1 MDINNLFREFMR
13 DEEFAEAFNEP
24 LEESIDWDKVQYGVH
39 QFSTESIIFRGTEE
53 ECAKYIDDR
62 PELWDD
68 AEVYFM
74 TPDDPHYIEE
84 QNEQELK
91 EDMNEIKKYIIFHH
105 FNPDTLYLV
114 KNIPDNSQIWDSD
127 WIIEDVSN
135 YNGQCMVSNND
146 EDIRVWEHPE
156 SLEEIDRKLYNIAK
170 EYLDENPDEDGY
182 WDEDYL
188 LGGEITRK
196 DIKKGINNFHIY
208 SDWIEDSYV
217 DGDSASQYQL
227 MDLDDDQFDSYEELM
242 GDDEYEDEEVD
253 LEEID
258 LEEVDL
264 EEDIGDKIYQI
275 TVKYHNEPNA
285 KIEARSAKDR
295 KDLEYQLN
303 MDDEVEWYDFDEK
316 QFNESVKEKIGP
328 KSKQG
333 ILKIMDYLDGLSFED
348 LRKTSGGFA
357 EDFPE
362 VGLYFYF
369 HDNDDV
375 RKTFGVAEL
384 GSENFI
390 AEEDIYSSRKS
401 QANERDFNSKIKNII
416 EKVAEYFVANAHKL
430 TEDCSLN
437 ESLDQMR
444 QKALKMK
451 ENSNAF
457 AILYGYRTRD
467 GKEVELEPEEF
478 ATYEDYRDRIKQIT
492 DSFTKLSD
500 KDPRGNRYGHEHNI
514 EFYTVYPN
522 KKQVSESTAINNNWK
537 VKKSRIDTKKI
548 DSIINNLISSFPII
562 GSKPTTIFK
571 RHYKEKF
578 VRYDIWLGHAGPGD
592 AEAVEQKLLPSFEY
606 LRDAVAPYG
615 WKAFFEFSGY
625 VGTDFFIQIRMPYET
640 LENVAPIAV
649 TESSYSDKNT
659 NKWNIG
665 SDKSK
670 LNNEEMALLDELAQ
684 KLESSSVN
692 GYKYVVQHTY
702 EDFGAGMQWY
712 TIVCYDKKG
721 DSWQV
726 LDTKEWLQLM
736 NTGDV
741 DAVYSEIVSGE
752 YFKDKLE
759 EATLDEMNH
768 RQLMSY
774 MDTLD

>member
-1 MDINNLFREFMR
+1 MEWYDNFTSKDLLNLTNNNKEAADIIYMWYDNESAADDFESKADYIDFISDDIYNMLDSANTEEQQIVKSAIEKLKDSIRYRYYRYYLYIWSDSKKTSQIGSAKIFDYFKDAVNFAKTNSSKHPNYYYTIQSLNQIDTLAQRMSKDEFFKHTGFEAYEDIWNSIDGIIADNHILNLNKLLVGDKDELSKENTINN
-13 DEEFAEAFNEP
+13 A
-24 LEESIDWDKVQYGVH
+24 
-39 QFSTESIIFRGTEE
+39 
-53 ECAKYIDDR
+53 
-62 PELWDD
+62 DD
-68 AEVYFM
+68 AVA
-74 TPDDPHYIEE
+74 T
-84 QNEQELK
+84 LK
-91 EDMNEIKKYIIFHH
+91 RSVRGNFKES
-105 FNPDTLYLV
+105 FNKT
-114 KNIPDNSQIWDSD
+114 
-127 WIIEDVSN
+127 
-135 YNGQCMVSNND
+135 
-146 EDIRVWEHPE
+146 
-156 SLEEIDRKLYNIAK
+156 
-170 EYLDENPDEDGY
+170 
-182 WDEDYL
+182 
-188 LGGEITRK
+188 
-196 DIKKGINNFHIY
+196 
-208 SDWIEDSYV
+208 
-217 DGDSASQYQL
+217 
-227 MDLDDDQFDSYEELM
+227 
-242 GDDEYEDEEVD
+242 
-253 LEEID
+253 
-258 LEEVDL
+258 
-264 EEDIGDKIYQI
+264 YQI
-275 TVKYHNEPNA
+275 TVKYYNEPNA

-316 QFNESVKEKIGP
+316 QFNES
-328 KSKQG
+328 
-333 ILKIMDYLDGLSFED
+333 
-348 LRKTSGGFA
+348 
-357 EDFPE
+357 
-362 VGLYFYF
+362 
-369 HDNDDV
+369 
-375 RKTFGVAEL
+375 
-384 GSENFI
+384 
-390 AEEDIYSSRKS
+390 
-401 QANERDFNSKIKNII
+401 
-416 EKVAEYFVANAHKL
+416 
-430 TEDCSLN
+430 
-437 ESLDQMR
+437 LDQMR
-444 QKALKMK
+444 EKALKMK

-457 AILYGYRTRD
+457 AILYGYKVKD
-467 GKEVELEPEEF
+467 KEVELEPEEF
-478 ATYEDYRDRIKQIT
+478 ATEEEYKERIQQIT
-492 DSFTKLSD
+492 NSFTKLSD

-562 GSKPTTIFK
+562 GSKPATIFK

-649 TESSYSDKNT
+649 TESSYSDKNI

-670 LNNEEMALLDELAQ
+670 LSNEEIALLDELAQ

-741 DAVYSEIVSGE
+741 DAVYSQIVSGE
-752 YFKDKLE
+752 YFQDKLE

-774 MDTLD
+774 MDSLD